1 MKKLAVIAGV
11 LALTV
16 QAGSASAGVYADD
29 LTRCVVSSTSA
40 SDRIIFIRWMFGAMS
55 AHEEVAP
62 LSTVKPE
69 QRASMTEEAAK
80 IVQRLILT
88 DCREQSS
95 NAFKY
100 EGESALTSTF
110 EVFGKVAM
118 DDLMGDAKV
127 SAVFDSMDSYFD
139 HDLWESFSQE
149 IAARD

>member
-1 MKKLAVIAGV
+1 
-11 LALTV
+11 
-16 QAGSASAGVYADD
+16 
-29 LTRCVVSSTSA
+29 
-40 SDRIIFIRWMFGAMS
+40 
-55 AHEEVAP
+55 
-62 LSTVKPE
+62 
-69 QRASMTEEAAK
+69 MTEEAAK

-118 DDLMGDAKV
+118 GDLMGDAKV

-139 HDLWESFSQE
+139 RDLLESFSQE
-149 IAARD
+149 IGARD

>member
-1 MKKLAVIAGV
+1 MKKFAAIAGV
-11 LALTV
+11 LALTA
-16 QAGSASAGVYADD
+16 QAGAASAGVYADD

-40 SDRIIFIRWMFGAMS
+40 SDRISFIRWMFGAMS
-55 AHEEVAP
+55 AHDEVAP
-62 LSTVKPE
+62 LSTVTPE

-118 DDLMGDAKV
+118 GDLMGDAKV

-139 HDLWESFSQE
+139 RDLLESFSQE
-149 IAARD
+149 IGARD